1 MKKFLAVIAAA
12 FCILTVLNT
21 AHTAGKDEAEKK
33 EQVKICIS
41 MPVDIADA
49 LAEDFTKASGV
60 ETQVVPLP
68 PGSAENRFNFLAS
81 SGSDVWLG
89 GTAVPAAMCG
99 SAERRRSFTL
109 PLSAGF

>member
-49 LAEDFTKASGV
+49 LAEDFTKARYCRCRREV
-60 ETQVVPLP
+60 RKTVLI
-68 PGSAENRFNFLAS
+68 FL
-81 SGSDVWLG
+81 LL
-89 GTAVPAAMCG
+89 PAAMCG

-109 PLSAGF
+109 PLSAGFW

>member
-1 MKKFLAVIAAA
+1 MKKFLAVIAVT

-60 ETQVVPLP
+60 ETQVVRKTVLI
-68 PGSAENRFNFLAS
+68 FL
-81 SGSDVWLG
+81 LL
-89 GTAVPAAMCG
+89 PAAMYG
-99 SAERRRSFTL
+99 LAERRRSFTL
-109 PLSAGF
+109 PLSAGFW

>member
-41 MPVDIADA
+41 MPVDIAEA
-49 LAEDFTKASGV
+49 LAEDFTKASGI

-68 PGSAENRFNFLAS
+68 PGSAENRFNFRN
-81 SGSDVWLG
+81 G
-89 GTAVPAAMCG
+89 GGV
-99 SAERRRSFTL
+99 L
-109 PLSAGF
+109 PCR

>member
-41 MPVDIADA
+41 ILPVRMRQ
-49 LAEDFTKASGV
+49 KKR
-60 ETQVVPLP
+60 
-68 PGSAENRFNFLAS
+68 NR
-81 SGSDVWLG
+81 
-89 GTAVPAAMCG
+89 
-99 SAERRRSFTL
+99 
-109 PLSAGF
+109 